1 MKHHHLFLSAAIALV
16 TAPVA
21 TSAQSTAP
29 AAQQPTDIAV
39 REKVMVPM
47 RDGIRIAVD
56 LYMPAGAA
64 AGQRFPV
71 VLQRWSY
78 GRKANNTA
86 ATGAWFARHGYV
98 FVSSDMRGNND
109 SEGVYYMHDPVND
122 PRDGHDMVE
131 WLATQP
137 WSTGAIGTYGI
148 SYGGHTQFNTA
159 LGKPPHLK
167 AQFLI
172 NAVTDYH
179 DGGGAWSQG
188 AWLGDHNLS
197 HTLGAILTMHDNADK
212 PAVKAQAEAMRKDY
226 DRVLALPAAEQA
238 KLLAFSPP
246 AQRWFSEWLAH
257 PDYDAYWK
265 SYGINPDRYR
275 DYPDIPMLFYGSWYD
290 HMQRPFLKAYLGL
303 KAAHRSETRMISGPW
318 DHGRSVSHN
327 GDAEFGPDGE
337 GHPLEAA
344 DAWFRQYLKGE
355 QPATPASP
363 VRLFVMGTGDG
374 HRTAEGLIY
383 HGGYWRDEAAYPLA
397 RAKPTSYY
405 LQGNGLLG
413 SSPATSTTST
423 ALIADPAHPVPTIY
437 TRIGGA
443 FDQRC
448 KPTYKGC
455 TDSRPLNARADVKS
469 FSTAPLDRDV
479 EVTGPVSVTLHFRTD
494 VKDTDFAVKLI
505 DEYPASA
512 AYPDGVALTL
522 SDALRRARY
531 RDTLDKATLLT
542 PGKTYTM
549 TIEVPPTS
557 NVFKKGHRI
566 RLDIAGSNF
575 PKFDVNPNTGEP
587 IQHHTRQQVAHSAIL
602 HDPAHPSMIVL
613 PIVPAAPR

>member
-1 MKHHHLFLSAAIALV
+1 MSPYRHLLPVLLTLV
-16 TAPVA
+16 
-21 TSAQSTAP
+21 AP
-29 AAQQPTDIAV
+29 AAAAQAPPADAASDVQV
-39 REKVMVPM
+39 REKVMVRM
-47 RDGIRIAVD
+47 RDGVHIAVD
-56 LYMPAGAA
+56 LYMPAKAA
-64 AGQRFPV
+64 PGQRFPV
-71 VLQRWSY
+71 ILQRWSY
-78 GRKANNTA
+78 GRKANGTV
-86 ATGAWFARHGYV
+86 ATGQWFARHGYV

-109 SEGVYYMHDPVND
+109 SEGVYYMHDPVHD

-131 WLATQP
+131 WLAAQS

-159 LGKPPHLK
+159 LGRPPHLK

-197 HTLGAILTMHDNADK
+197 HTLGAIVTMRENADR
-212 PAVKAQAEAMRKDY
+212 PDIKAKVAELRKDY
-226 DRVLALPAAEQA
+226 DRLLALPAADQA

-246 AQRWFSEWLAH
+246 AQRWFSDWLRH

-265 SYGINPDRYR
+265 GYGINPDRYR

-290 HMQRPFLKAYLGL
+290 HMQRPFLKAYAGL
-303 KAAHRSETRMISGPW
+303 KAAHRSETRMVSGPW
-318 DHGRSVSHN
+318 DHGRSASQN
-327 GDAEFGPDGE
+327 GDADFGSQGA

-355 QPATPASP
+355 PAAPNTPP
-363 VRLFVMGTGDG
+363 VRIFVMGTGDG
-374 HRTAEGLIY
+374 HRTAQGHLF
-383 HGGYWRDEAAYPLA
+383 HGGYWRNEARYPLERA
-397 RAKPTSYY
+397 RQTTYY
-405 LQGNGLLG
+405 LGGDNSLG
-413 SSPATSTTST
+413 TAVSGSATPITLVS
-423 ALIADPAHPVPTIY
+423 DPKRPVPTIY

-455 TDSRPLNARADVKS
+455 SDDRPLSGRDDVRT
-469 FSTAPLDRDV
+469 FRTPPLDRDT
-479 EVTGPVSVTLHFRTD
+479 EVTGPISVTLHFRTN
-494 VKDTDFAVKLI
+494 VRDTDFAVKLI
-505 DEYPASA
+505 DEYPASRDFPA
-512 AYPDGVALTL
+512 GFDLIL

-531 RDTLDKATLLT
+531 RTSLDRQALLV
-542 PGKTYTM
+542 PGRTYRI
-549 TIEVPPTS
+549 TIELPPTS

-566 RLDIAGSNF
+566 RLDVAGSNF

-587 IQHHTRQQVAHSAIL
+587 IQHHRRQQVARSTIL
-602 HDPAHPSMIVL
+602 QDAAHPSAITL
-613 PIVPAAPR
+613 PIVPIE